1 MLVGEEGLEP
11 SLSCENQILS
21 LARLPIP
28 PLAQRFNYTI
38 LLQSDRKN
46 AHEKADGSCY
56 NRDMKIAILGLG
68 REGSSAKKYF
78 EEQMPTAEIE
88 VFDPIT
94 PAEIATR
101 DWSEFDLVMR
111 SPSLSPPGCGLAAST
126 YPQRDQW
133 QTSNFSSVTRYFFA
147 HCPAPIL
154 GVTGTKGKGTTCS
167 LAAAILER
175 IVAPAGRKVFV
186 VGNIGIPA
194 LDKMP
199 QITERDLVVFELSS
213 FQLWDLT
220 VSPHVAV
227 VLGIEPDHLN
237 VHRDFAEYV
246 EAKSQIVRHQK
257 PGDICV
263 YNAKNAE
270 SRRLAELT
278 PGEKRA
284 FPVAMMPQLE
294 KALASLKL
302 LGEHNRHNAE
312 AALLAAAGM
321 LGLSLDELL
330 EQHFDAVRAGLAN
343 FEGLPHRLEL
353 VKSWQGVD
361 FYDSSYSTDA
371 TAMQAA
377 LGSFTRPVILIL
389 GGHDKTANADFAE
402 IREILQAAK
411 NLKQV
416 ILVGESGEALG
427 AESPELG
434 TVIDRAQFDAAPD
447 EREVAVGSTGT
458 PAADA
463 GLGRQVL
470 TAAVQTALQGAA
482 PGDVILLSP
491 AAASFDMFKDAS
503 QRGEV
508 FQEVVQALTSEG
520 ETDD

>member
-1 MLVGEEGLEP
+1 M
-11 SLSCENQILS
+11 
-21 LARLPIP
+21 
-28 PLAQRFNYTI
+28 
-38 LLQSDRKN
+38 
-46 AHEKADGSCY
+46 
-56 NRDMKIAILGLG
+56 
-68 REGSSAKKYF
+68 
-78 EEQMPTAEIE
+78 
-88 VFDPIT
+88 
-94 PAEIATR
+94 
-101 DWSEFDLVMR
+101 
-111 SPSLSPPGCGLAAST
+111 
-126 YPQRDQW
+126 
-133 QTSNFSSVTRYFFA
+133 
-147 HCPAPIL
+147 
-154 GVTGTKGKGTTCS
+154 
-167 LAAAILER
+167 
-175 IVAPAGRKVFV
+175 
-186 VGNIGIPA
+186 
-194 LDKMP
+194 
-199 QITERDLVVFELSS
+199 VFELSS

-246 EAKSQIVRHQK
+246 EAKSQIIRHQK

-263 YNAKNAE
+263 YNAENAE

-284 FPVAMMPQLE
+284 FPVTMTPQLE
-294 KALASLKL
+294 EALASLKL

-321 LGLSLDELL
+321 LDLSLEELL
-330 EQHFDAVRAGLAN
+330 DQHFEAVREGLAN

-402 IREILQAAK
+402 IREILRAAK

-434 TVIDRAQFDAAPD
+434 DAAPD

-470 TAAVQTALQGAA
+470 TAAVQTALQAA
-482 PGDVILLSP
+482 DSGDVILLSP

>member
-46 AHEKADGSCY
+46 THEKTAGSCY

-94 PAEIATR
+94 PAEIAAR

-154 GVTGTKGKGTTCS
+154 
-167 LAAAILER
+167 
-175 IVAPAGRKVFV
+175 
-186 VGNIGIPA
+186 
-194 LDKMP
+194 DKLP

-227 VLGIEPDHLN
+227 MLGIEPDHLN

-263 YNAKNAE
+263 YNAENAE
-270 SRRLAELT
+270 SRRMAELT

-284 FPVAMMPQLE
+284 FPVTMTPQIE
-294 KALASLKL
+294 EALASLKL

-330 EQHFDAVRAGLAN
+330 KQHFDAVRAGLAN

-402 IREILQAAK
+402 IREILRAAK

-470 TAAVQTALQGAA
+470 TAAVQTALQAA
-482 PGDVILLSP
+482 DSGDVILLSP